1 MSRPRQAEKSV
12 NVSPTYGGELL
23 PPCNGPKLHPFGDKS
38 LHIDFQGLLNGSGSS
53 DSSSEGEG
61 QSFVFK
67 ALIDSKPFAIKLF
80 KFFDIEEARALF
92 EDFQND
98 EMPDDVFVANVDPFF
113 AECRAYGRIDE
124 FYKKHSGKKDPGR
137 IAAPCYGYIYITK
150 EQEAS
155 LQSQFG
161 SLEWNRANSDADKQ
175 IRALVKQFIPNE
187 PIDTK
192 VRSIQ
197 RMVKDLKTLQS
208 IGVYPRDICARN
220 YRGGLLVDFG
230 MALTEPSCVLNVL
243 PEWMARKERKRDRGA
258 FDEMIQELGIKTLV
272 RASRTAD
279 RQIRTRAE
287 YTLCRLRD
295 DFVELDASGKRAK
308 TARV

>member
-1 MSRPRQAEKSV
+1 MPRPRRAGKSV
-12 NVSPTYGGELL
+12 NVSPSNGEELL
-23 PPCNGPKLHPFGDKS
+23 PPCNGPKLHPFKGKS
-38 LHIDFQGLLNGSGSS
+38 LNIDFQSLLNESSSS

-61 QSFVFK
+61 QGFVFK

-80 KFFDIEEARALF
+80 KFFNIEEARALF

-98 EMPDDVFVANVDPFF
+98 EMPDDVFVGNVDPFF

-124 FYKKHSGKKDPGR
+124 FYKKHLGSKDPGL

-155 LQSQFG
+155 LRSQFG

-192 VRSIQ
+192 VRSIR
-197 RMVKDLKTLQS
+197 RMVKDLKTLHS

-243 PEWMARKERKRDRGA
+243 PEWIARKERKRDLGA

-272 RASRTAD
+272 RAARTVD
-279 RQIRTRAE
+279 RQILTRTE
-287 YTLCRLRD
+287 YTQYGLRD
-295 DFVELDASGKRAK
+295 DFVELDASGRRAK